1 MPNSCRPHRFACPL
15 AIIPVTAA
23 HAKSSGPAA
32 TPGPVLV
39 SGPCASITLP
49 KPSDSLNIA
58 GKTSAVMKLSATLK
72 SCFQR
77 VAIAEHQRDRPA
89 YQNWGGADCSIAPF
103 TLGPAELR
111 SGDTKT
117 FTFNAPEPPAMICT
131 HMFTETLVDSSGTTL
146 GTVTQRFDTVSHLT
160 RGPRP
165 TGSPNEV
172 WTPAENMPARPEAL
186 ILANPAAR
194 TKLVPKHGDVR
205 LLQLPWLVEV
215 RHPDCAPEAL
225 GANPSGQ

>member
-1 MPNSCRPHRFACPL
+1 MRRTVAVLIACVPL

-72 SCFQR
+72 SCSSASQSLSIN
-77 VAIAEHQRDRPA
+77 VTDSA

-117 FTFNAPEPPAMICT
+117 FTFNTPEPPAMICT

-146 GTVTQRFDTVSHLT
+146 GTVTQRFDTVS
-160 RGPRP
+160 R
-165 TGSPNEV
+165 
-172 WTPAENMPARPEAL
+172 
-186 ILANPAAR
+186 I
-194 TKLVPKHGDVR
+194 
-205 LLQLPWLVEV
+205 
-215 RHPDCAPEAL
+215 
-225 GANPSGQ
+225 